1 MPYHIRNAKMINY
14 LKTLVKSR
22 FFNINRTAAN
32 NATEVPATVLPE
44 DLAAVSVKPETFIY
58 VDLDNVLSGLP
69 AEQQSFCVAN
79 LHCFLFKIAAS
90 YPGSS
95 MQVFGNL
102 GNWGWQQQTWHFKG
116 HTIELID
123 TPLVTNHG
131 KTLADPLISEA
142 LKERSNLSEKVVLV
156 SADVDFSIPLR
167 SLKRKGFYTELIL
180 FSHCCFLLREAAG
193 KVIHGRKQY
202 PLDELVKCHNYL
214 TNYLSKLPDNEV
226 PLPSLAHHFAKLKPV
241 GEKRWFGHKT
251 FADFISLFN
260 TGWIVNNN
268 RYQRIG

>member
-1 MPYHIRNAKMINY
+1 MINY

-22 FFNINRTAAN
+22 FFNINSTAAN
-32 NATEVPATVLPE
+32 NATEVPATVLAEAPAE
-44 DLAAVSVKPETFIY
+44 VSVKPKTFIY

-95 MQVFGNL
+95 MQVFGHL
-102 GNWGWQQQTWHFKG
+102 DKWGWQQQTWQFDRN
-116 HTIELID
+116 TIELID
-123 TPLVTNHG
+123 TPPVTNHD
-131 KTLADPLISEA
+131 KTLADPLIFEA
-142 LKERSNLSEKVVLV
+142 LIEQRSNLTEKVVLV

-180 FSHCCFLLREAAG
+180 FRHCCYLLREAAG

-202 PLDELVKCHNYL
+202 PLDELVKCHKYL
-214 TNYLSKLPDNEV
+214 TDYLSKLPDNEV
-226 PLPSLAHHFAKLKPV
+226 PLPSLAHHLAQLKQA

-251 FADFISLFN
+251 FGEFIRLFN

-268 RYQRIG
+268 RYQRIC

>member
-1 MPYHIRNAKMINY
+1 MINY

-22 FFNINRTAAN
+22 FFNTHRTAAN
-32 NATEVPATVLPE
+32 KATEVPATVPAE
-44 DLAAVSVKPETFIY
+44 APATVPVKPETFIY
-58 VDLDNVLSGLP
+58 VDLDNVLGGLP

-102 GNWGWQQQTWHFKG
+102 GNWGWQQQTFQFKG
-116 HTIELID
+116 NSIELID
-123 TPLVTNHG
+123 TPPVTGVG
-131 KTLADPLISEA
+131 KTLAVPFIADA
-142 LKERSNLSEKVVLV
+142 LKERSNSSEKIVLV
-156 SADVDFSIPLR
+156 SANVSFSVALQ

-180 FSHCCFLLREAAG
+180 FRHCCFLLREAAG

-202 PLDELVKCHNYL
+202 PLDELVKCHNHL
-214 TNYLSKLPDNEV
+214 TDYLSKLPDNEV
-226 PLPSLAHHFAKLKPV
+226 PLPSLAHHLAQLKPA

-268 RYQRIG
+268 RYQRVG